1 MPTCS
6 GTENLHNGDGMIKH
20 RKRIL
25 LAMVFL
31 VFVAGLTF
39 LLLRRNEP
47 KYHGRYLSE
56 WMEDHV
62 QKVTPAEARAVNEA
76 IKNIGTNGLP
86 FYVGWVG
93 LRTPQWK
100 NGLFDKLPNWLRQI
114 EFIAD
119 GLEQKN
125 YLRDAFGMKAIWLL
139 GTNAASAIPQLQ
151 AKLENRTDFYLVKD
165 ASRALAGIGP
175 PSVAA
180 LRSAFA
186 NPEQINRP
194 AILWSFRWL
203 SFSGCSNDCMPIIIA
218 ALEDDDA
225 NVRASAT
232 NFLRMR
238 SSGELF
244 GDPPPPL

>member
-1 MPTCS
+1 M
-6 GTENLHNGDGMIKH
+6 HKR
-20 RKRIL
+20 RKLIFLAIVLLVVAVGLVLIL
-25 LAMVFL
+25 
-31 VFVAGLTF
+31 
-39 LLLRRNEP
+39 RPRNEP
-47 KYHGRYLSE
+47 KYQGRYLSE

-76 IKNIGTNGLP
+76 IENIGTNGLP
-86 FYVGWVG
+86 FYVAWVG

-100 NGLFDKLPNWLRQI
+100 HSLFEKLPDWLRQI
-114 EFIAD
+114 GFIAN

-125 YLRDAFGMKAIWLL
+125 YLRTAFGVKAIWLL
-139 GTNAASAIPQLQ
+139 GTNAVSAIPQLQ
-151 AKLENRTDFYLVKD
+151 AKLENRTNFYLVKD

-175 PSVAA
+175 PSVPA

-203 SFSGCSNDCMPIIIA
+203 SFSGCSNDCMPIVIA

-238 SSGELF
+238 SSDELF